1 MLYNIKEV
9 IAIGILKNRE
19 KRLAIQQTNEA
30 FKQANISSSKKIT
43 ELNNSSKVCSCPECK
58 SNEGVAYTGTNK
70 GTRKFVC
77 KNKLHKSAVW
87 FSTSTSYEA
96 MEIYREKLAE
106 NLCLLAQTNSTIKG
120 ITGYNECSKH
130 FVEYALEGMC
140 EFINE
145 SNPFNININ
154 PKADFLAIFLD
165 ISGSGLAKNKAIIL
179 ARIEEKILFEIIATS
194 NYLSSHE
201 ILSQIKS
208 RVKISE
214 NTKIVFITDGEK
226 CFVDSI
232 KHFFP
237 YAIHIRQF
245 HAENCKGIVYIHLNY
260 SGKDY
265 TIRCTWDVVLEEGNA
280 SSKTQKMREFKA
292 KQRLEEKERAGKIKY
307 SELSKEVIIWEGT
320 VYVPRGIRRKI
331 RNKAKN
337 KPLLPLESK
346 KNTSPSDMP
355 VVFKGEIRDAK
366 HIPVFA
372 YCFEILKKIFG
383 GLYITSNFVETIFN
397 FKSLFYPHRTI
408 KFGERLMLCILYNR
422 FILKEKS
429 KKELMS
435 FFKEKVITYGF
446 VMKKVLYGSGLQK
459 NKPEKPNF
467 LKIIQDAIILGK
479 RLIIHYCDGNLK
491 HTSRIITP
499 LKINFS
505 DYDNTALIESF
516 CHLRN
521 DKRVFYLERMRDV
534 AIYDPDYICL

>member
-1 MLYNIKEV
+1 M
-9 IAIGILKNRE
+9 IAIGILKTR
-19 KRLAIQQTNEA
+19 KKYLIIQQTREV
-30 FKQANISSSKKIT
+30 FKQANIASSRKIK
-43 ELNNSSKVCSCPECK
+43 ELNNSSNVCSCPECK
-58 SNEGVAYTGTNK
+58 SNESVTYTGTNK

-77 KNKLHKSAVW
+77 RNKLHENAIW

-96 MEIYREKLAE
+96 MEVYRTALAE
-106 NLCLLAQTNSTIKG
+106 NLCLLAQTNSTVKG

-130 FVEYALEGMC
+130 FVEYALEGMR
-140 EFINE
+140 EFINM

-154 PKADFLAIFLD
+154 PNADFLAIFLD

-179 ARIEEKILFEIIATS
+179 ARIEEKILFEIITTS

-208 RVKISE
+208 RIKVSDK
-214 NTKIVFITDGEK
+214 TKIVFITDGEK

-237 YAIHIRQF
+237 HAIHVRQF
-245 HAENCKGIVYIHLNY
+245 HAKSCKGIVYIHLHY
-260 SGKDY
+260 FGKDY
-265 TIRCTWDVVLEEGNA
+265 TIRCAWDAVLEEGKA
-280 SSKTQKMREFKA
+280 SKKTQKMREFKA
-292 KQRLEEKERAGKIKY
+292 KQRLEEKERIGKIEY
-307 SELSKEVIIWEGT
+307 SELSKEVIVWEGI

-337 KPLLPLESK
+337 KSILLLKSK

-355 VVFKGEIRDAK
+355 VVFKGEIKDAK
-366 HIPVFA
+366 SIPVFA
-372 YCFEILKKIFG
+372 YCFEVLKKIFG

-397 FKSLFYPHRTI
+397 FKSMFYPHRTI

-435 FFKEKVITYGF
+435 FFKEKVITYDF

-459 NKPEKPNF
+459 NKPEKPDF
-467 LKIIQDAIILGK
+467 LKIIQNAIILGK
-479 RLIIHYCDGNLK
+479 KLIIHYCDANKK

-499 LKINFS
+499 LVINFS
-505 DYDNTALIESF
+505 EYDNTTFIESF

-534 AIYDPDYICL
+534 AIYDPVPICL